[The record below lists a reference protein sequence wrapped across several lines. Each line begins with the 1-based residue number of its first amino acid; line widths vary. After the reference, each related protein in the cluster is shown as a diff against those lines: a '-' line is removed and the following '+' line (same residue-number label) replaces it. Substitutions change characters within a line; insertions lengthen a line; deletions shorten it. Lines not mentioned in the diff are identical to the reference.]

1 MWEWYKNTLI
11 GKLPP
16 LLQLI
21 IWIIVGFG
29 IYRASRWIYRQW
41 TTRGQKQELSDN
53 STNIN
58 NLQQQGLKP
67 SYSAS
72 QYSTW
77 ANQLQEAF
85 DGCGTSNGVWEN
97 IFPKIK
103 NDLDV
108 ALLIDSYGV
117 RTFDEC
123 NLELDFGDFKGSLS
137 EALIHELSASE
148 IEEINKSLQSNQV
161 NYRF

>member
-16 LLQLI
+16 LIQFIFWVIVGVSLYKGGR
-21 IWIIVGFG
+21 WII
-29 IYRASRWIYRQW
+29 RQIPSK
-41 TTRGQKQELSDN
+41 GQKLELSDN
-53 STNIN
+53 TTTIK
-58 NLQQQGLKP
+58 NLEQQGLKQSFP
-67 SYSAS
+67 NS
-72 QYSTW
+72 QYSAW

-97 IFPKIK
+97 IFKKIK

-108 ALLIDSYGV
+108 AMLIDAYGI

-123 NLELDFGDFKGSLS
+123 NWEGDLGDFKGSLS